1 MKDLKTAVL
10 VVGRVR
16 GHGGGFHETEV
27 TSSTEVLGAF
37 AENLG
42 GRGRHAG
49 ATEGVKEEKALVDR
63 AVAEISVYPVFE
75 RQCDGCVGRRGS
87 TEDVSGK
94 EEVHKGEENGTDV
107 REELLHGKRKVRGQN
122 VLVQGVDG
130 GNGGKH
136 NDGNRAENTKTNPND
151 HERSATCNDSI
162 QHKRVRSVVG
172 RLTALQSALL
182 HVTNSNH
189 THRSVAIVRHM
200 SHSSLSQALV
210 TCILLLFEKR
220 RRWYLGEI
228 PEKDFGLGD
237 LFSFFLPREV
247 GDVLLSRP
255 GSAHVRED

>member
-151 HERSATCNDSI
+151 HERSG
-162 QHKRVRSVVG
+162 VRSVVG
-172 RLTALQSALL
+172 RLTALQSAL
-182 HVTNSNH
+182 
-189 THRSVAIVRHM
+189 RSVAIVRHM

-247 GDVLLSRP
+247 GDVGKIDECP
-255 GSAHVRED
+255 DTQG